1 MKFSSQL
8 EYVLENIV
16 GYRDIA
22 DSFHGGCGMYFTIIA
37 IEIKKLLIL
46 SWYLGSANLMLSYTK

>member
-1 MKFSSQL
+1 MKFSTQL
-8 EYVLENIV
+8 EYVLENIF

-22 DSFHGGCGMYFTIIA
+22 GSFCGGCGMYFTIIA

-46 SWYLGSANLMLSYTK
+46 SCILAANLTLTK